1 MHAIGTFLARN
12 GGHGYVP
19 TYLLIIGKTLGK
31 RKRKDLQTFIEL
43 VLTETICQRRI
54 EMELARDGWLSP
66 SNVPIER
73 KVRWKGRSEPTF

>member
-54 EMELARDGWLSP
+54 
-66 SNVPIER
+66 
-73 KVRWKGRSEPTF
+73 